1 MTQTLHPLS
10 QPRLEELLDA
20 MTRATVLV
28 VGDVM
33 LDRYLMG
40 DVERISPE
48 APVPIVTVAEEHA
61 VPGGAANVAANL
73 AALGA
78 SPRLHGVVGDD
89 PTGEA
94 LLGALNDRAIATFGI
109 QTQAGRPT
117 TTKTRIVA
125 RGQQVVR
132 IDLEVTTPLPDRAR
146 EALLDAALAAMP
158 GCGAVVLED
167 YDKGVMDPALA
178 ASLIT
183 SARAQGIPVVV
194 DPKQRNFFGYAGATV
209 FKPNRRELEQALG
222 THFAGDDRDLAD
234 ARTKLGTDHLLLTLG
249 AEGMVLVSADA
260 PLRRTP
266 SIAREVFDVSG
277 AGDTV
282 TAWLAAA
289 LAAGADIGE
298 ATWLANLAA
307 GVEVGK
313 QGTATVSAD
322 EVMAAWEAEVG
333 NDR

>member
-10 QPRLEELLDA
+10 RERVAALLDA
-20 MTRATVLV
+20 MSRTAVLV

-48 APVPIVTVAEEHA
+48 APVPIVTVVEEHA

-73 AALGA
+73 AAFGA

-89 PTGEA
+89 LAGEA
-94 LLGALNDRAIATFGI
+94 LVEALAARAIATDGI
-109 QTQAGRPT
+109 QTQGGRPT

-132 IDLEVTTPLPDRAR
+132 IDTEVTTPLPDHAR
-146 EALLDAALAAMP
+146 EALLDAALAALP

-167 YDKGVMDPALA
+167 YDKGVMDQALA
-178 ASLIT
+178 AALIASAT
-183 SARAQGIPVVV
+183 SQGIPIVV

-222 THFAGDDRDLAD
+222 THFAGEDRDLAD
-234 ARTKLGTDHLLLTLG
+234 ALTRLGAEHLLLTLG
-249 AEGMVLVSADA
+249 AEGMVLVSANA

-289 LAAGADIGE
+289 LAAGAEISE
-298 ATWLANLAA
+298 AVWLANLAA

-313 QGTATVSAD
+313 QGTATVSAA
-322 EVMAAWEAEVG
+322 EVLAAWDVEVG
-333 NDR
+333 

>member
-1 MTQTLHPLS
+1 MTQTLAPLS
-10 QPRLEELLDA
+10 QPRLEALLDA
-20 MTRATVLV
+20 MSRTVVLV
-28 VGDVM
+28 VGDLM

-48 APVPIVTVAEEHA
+48 APVPIVTVSDEHA
-61 VPGGAANVAANL
+61 VPGGAANVASNL
-73 AALGA
+73 ASFGA
-78 SPRLHGVVGDD
+78 SPRLHGVIGDD
-89 PTGEA
+89 VAGEA
-94 LLGALNDRAIATFGI
+94 LVDALTALAIPTTGVL
-109 QTQAGRPT
+109 TQSGRPT

-132 IDLEVTTPLPDRAR
+132 IDLEVTTPLPDRTQ
-146 EALLDAALAAMP
+146 EALLAAATAAMP

-167 YDKGVMDPALA
+167 YDKGVLDPALA
-178 ASLIT
+178 AALIAEA
-183 SARAQGIPVVV
+183 SARGIPVVV

-222 THFAGDDRDLAD
+222 THFADDDRDLED
-234 ARTKLGTDHLLLTLG
+234 ARARLGTDHLLLTLG
-249 AEGMVLVSADA
+249 AEGMALVSADTA
-260 PLRRTP
+260 LRQTP

-289 LAAGADIGE
+289 LAAGAEIGE
-298 ATWLANLAA
+298 AVWLANLAA

-313 QGTATVSAD
+313 QGTATVSAN
-322 EVMAAWEAEVG
+322 EVREAWEAVVG
-333 NDR
+333 G